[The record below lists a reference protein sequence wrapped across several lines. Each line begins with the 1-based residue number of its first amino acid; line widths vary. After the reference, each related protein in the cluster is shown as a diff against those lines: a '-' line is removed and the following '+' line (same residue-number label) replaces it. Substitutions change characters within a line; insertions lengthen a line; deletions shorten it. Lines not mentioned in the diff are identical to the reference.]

1 MISILPPVA
10 VLSTASTQAE
20 VPSLWRRILG
30 LWDRASIYAPLLM
43 MVFLASGTYWLVRNT
58 PNMPSAV
65 PATQANHEVDY
76 FLRNFTVRSY
86 DAAGVLKSELH
97 GVEGRHYP
105 DTDILEIDKAR
116 LYNVNPAGQVI
127 NATGNRAYSND
138 DGSEVQLTGNAVVIR
153 ESRLGPDTG
162 DVAKTIPR
170 LEFRGDFLHVFLNEE
185 RVKSHKPVVLFRGA
199 DQFTGDSFEYNNLT
213 GVANLKGRVRGVLV
227 PRSAIKLTP

>member
-1 MISILPPVA
+1 MISILPPAA
-10 VLSTASTQAE
+10 VLSTAPTQAE
-20 VPSLWRRILG
+20 VTSLWRRILG
-30 LWDRASIYAPLLM
+30 LWDRASLYAPLLM

-65 PATQANHEVDY
+65 PATQASHEVDY

-153 ESRLGPDTG
+153 ESQLGFDIGGAP
-162 DVAKTIPR
+162 KTIPR

-185 RVKSHKPVVLFRGA
+185 RVKSHKPVVLLRGA

>member
-1 MISILPPVA
+1 
-10 VLSTASTQAE
+10 
-20 VPSLWRRILG
+20 
-30 LWDRASIYAPLLM
+30 M

-58 PNMPSAV
+58 PSMPSAV
-65 PATQANHEVDY
+65 PVTQANHEVDY

-138 DGSEVQLTGNAVVIR
+138 DGSEVQLAGNAVVIR
-153 ESRLGPDTG
+153 ESQLGFDIGGAP
-162 DVAKTIPR
+162 KTSPR

-185 RVKSHKPVVLFRGA
+185 RVKSHKPVVLLRGA

>member
-1 MISILPPVA
+1 MISILPPAA
-10 VLSTASTQAE
+10 VLSTAPTQAE
-20 VPSLWRRILG
+20 AASLWRRILG
-30 LWDRASIYAPLLM
+30 LWDRASLYAPLLM

-58 PNMPSAV
+58 PSMPSAV
-65 PATQANHEVDY
+65 PVTQANHEVDY

-138 DGSEVQLTGNAVVIR
+138 DGSEVQLAGNAVVIR

-162 DVAKTIPR
+162 DTSKTIPR

-185 RVKSHKPVVLFRGA
+185 RVKSHKPVVLLRGA